1 MMLTKRRIE
10 VLSVACGLRIAAML
24 AGAGLPAAVWAVPG
38 ADNGA
43 KEMPANPMAAS
54 SLAQLLLGLLL
65 VLALIGVS
73 AWLLRRFNRYQSAAG
88 RDLRIL
94 GGLSMGTRE
103 RVVLIQ
109 VGKQQ
114 LLLGV
119 APGRVQ
125 TLHVLADPVSEDIGS
140 NTGGGFAE
148 RLQSVMRRG
157 GPA

>member
-1 MMLTKRRIE
+1 MG
-10 VLSVACGLRIAAML
+10 LSATCSWRIAAIL
-24 AGAGLPAAVWAVPG
+24 AWVGLPAAVWAAPVA

-43 KEMPANPMAAS
+43 KGMPANPMAAS

-125 TLHVLADPVSEDIGS
+125 TLHVLADPVSEEIAS
-140 NTGGGFAE
+140 SAGGGFAE

-157 GPA
+157 GRA